1 MPLLLLLLC
10 LFVGVG
16 RTAAQQ
22 AEVRVSAPLN
32 RIPLHEALQR
42 IALEAQ
48 LSLVYDPR
56 LVANLQSRCARTL
69 LPAAE
74 ALRCVLAGSGLEAY
88 QLSSGSF
95 SIRRAARPS
104 RPLAPSRYLV
114 QGRVLEAG
122 TDLPVEGASLFL
134 VDIRQGATSRPDGT
148 FSLPPLEEGAYV
160 LRITHVGYKPFA
172 DTLRVSTR
180 TAPVVF
186 RLSPREW
193 IIQPLIVESGPP
205 MREDWPDEATVEPEL
220 TLLAPQEINTRI
232 SRLTGMRLSN
242 TTAELHLQGGAAGE
256 HLTLLDGAPLLPP
269 PVLAGTIG
277 PFSPLG
283 VGRIRVQRAGFD
295 AAVGSST
302 AGFVEVEHMLTSQA
316 PLQVVLQVD
325 PYSLNGRLLSHQQ
338 DSLGTTRQS
347 MLAIRTSI
355 WQAYA
360 PPATRN
366 LLQEWNRSDAFMDA
380 VFNAAQAATL
390 PPGTDPMGPFL
401 NGNATQYESNLQF
414 LDVHLTNRL
423 KTAQHT
429 RWNSSGYLA
438 YRNLGTN
445 NVSTRAN
452 DTFTWLSGVM
462 QTTYERFLGR
472 ASYLTVQGWTS
483 LYDSDHRYTD
493 FSQQRA
499 VNVQSDE
506 GNVFLQVGGRVSL
519 ITQVRPELDV
529 QVGLLPSWSRYSLRV
544 PSTQKSLDLLDE
556 GQQAVLAS
564 FVQANWNQGPWS
576 FRSGTRL
583 TYQSDGFLFLEP
595 RLSLHYRTALWN
607 ARLAVGQFRQFLNQY
622 SVSNTSPR
630 ALVSTSRVWTV
641 PDREDRPPL
650 AHHAVAEL
658 AWRPSS
664 RWHFGVDG
672 YLKRYPRLNLVD
684 YSGQES
690 SNFLIEGRGFSYGG
704 GLSVQWNQA
713 DQGFLGRLD
722 AERSERKSVLF
733 SGAYYVVPWNEPL
746 RLTLNYHRTLFP
758 ALVLTGRW
766 QSVWGRAWGFR
777 QAYYDFIG
785 AYGALRTSIPAN
797 LEPALQRQIS
807 LFTLAQPADHR
818 LRALHQLDLN
828 MVYTPPLLNS
838 RVQIRMEALN
848 VLNRRNVAEWRL
860 QGDPV
865 SWQTTGLL
873 KLEERLLLPLTVVLG
888 ARLTL

>member
-1 MPLLLLLLC
+1 MASLD
-10 LFVGVG
+10 
-16 RTAAQQ
+16 
-22 AEVRVSAPLN
+22 
-32 RIPLHEALQR
+32 RISLHEALQR
-42 IALEAQ
+42 IASEAQ
-48 LSLVYDPR
+48 ISLVYDPE
-56 LVANLQSRCARTL
+56 LVLNRNSRCTRRNLSAQD
-69 LPAAE
+69 
-74 ALRCVLAGSGLEAY
+74 ALRCVLAGTGLEAY
-88 QLSSGSF
+88 QLSSGGF
-95 SIRRAARPS
+95 SIRRTIRPQ
-104 RPLAPSRYLV
+104 RILAPSRHLV
-114 QGRVLEAG
+114 QGRVMEEG
-122 TDLPVEGASLFL
+122 TDLPVEAASLSL
-134 VDIRQGATSRPDGT
+134 VALRQGATSRHDGT
-148 FSLPPLEEGAYV
+148 FSLPPLDEGSYV
-160 LRITHVGYKPFA
+160 LRVTHVGYKPYV
-172 DTLRVSTR
+172 DTLHVTAR
-180 TAPVVF
+180 TEPVVVH
-186 RLSPREW
+186 LSPREW
-193 IIQPLIVESGPP
+193 IIQPLIVESGPQV
-205 MREDWPDEATVEPEL
+205 REDWTPETPDESEL
-220 TLLAPQEINTRI
+220 SLLAPQEINTRI
-232 SRLTGMRLSN
+232 SRLSGMRLSN

-302 AGFVEVEHMLTSQA
+302 AGFVEVEHVLSSQA

-325 PYSLNGRLLSHQQ
+325 PYSLNGRLLSNDS
-338 DSLGTTRQS
+338 DSLGNTRQS
-347 MLAIRTSI
+347 MVAIRTSI

-390 PPGTDPMGPFL
+390 PPGSDPMRPFL

-423 KTAQHT
+423 KSAQHT
-429 RWNSSGYLA
+429 RLNSSGYLA
-438 YRNLGTN
+438 YRSLGTSN
-445 NVSTRAN
+445 ASSQAK
-452 DTFTWLSGVM
+452 DTFSWLSGVV
-462 QTTYERFLGR
+462 QTTYERFIGR
-472 ASYLTVQGWTS
+472 ASYMTVQGWAS

-499 VNVQSDE
+499 INLQSDE
-506 GNVFLQVGGRVSL
+506 GNDFLQVGAKASL
-519 ITQVRPELDV
+519 VTQIRPELDV
-529 QVGLLPSWSRYSLRV
+529 QVGLMPSWSRFSLRV
-544 PSTQKSLDLLDE
+544 PSTQKNFDLLDR
-556 GQQAVLAS
+556 GHQAILAS
-564 FVQANWNQGPWS
+564 FIQTSWVQGPWTLRAGS
-576 FRSGTRL
+576 RM
-583 TYQSDGFLFLEP
+583 TYQNERLFYIEP
-595 RLSLHYRTALWN
+595 RASVQFRTARWSV
-607 ARLAVGQFRQFLNQY
+607 RLAAGQFRQFLNQY

-658 AWRPSS
+658 AWRPAS
-664 RWHFGVDG
+664 RFHIGIDS
-672 YLKRYPRLNLVD
+672 YLKQYPRLNLVD

-690 SNFLIEGRGFSYGG
+690 GNFLIEGRGFSYGA
-704 GLSVQWNQA
+704 GLNVQWNRE
-713 DQGFLGRLD
+713 DQGIWARFD

-733 SGAYYVVPWNEPL
+733 AGEYYVVPWNEPL
-746 RLTLNYHRTLFP
+746 RFSVNYHRTLFP
-758 ALVLTGRW
+758 SLVLSGRW

-807 LFTLAQPADHR
+807 LFTLAQPAEHR

-828 MVYTPPLLNS
+828 MVYTPTLLNS

-865 SWQTTGLL
+865 SWETTGLL